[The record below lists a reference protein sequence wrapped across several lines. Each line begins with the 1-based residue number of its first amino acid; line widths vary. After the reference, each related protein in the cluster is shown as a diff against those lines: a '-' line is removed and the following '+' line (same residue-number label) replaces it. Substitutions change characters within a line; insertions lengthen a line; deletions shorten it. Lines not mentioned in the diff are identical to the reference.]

1 MTKEQKLRRRLRA
14 LLRQVEQI
22 QAETGYRLY
31 SEDNHV
37 WRFVKEIDDT
47 ELYLEVNETNGNFRL
62 YSETLGAFLV
72 SQVALGHKFPIDTI
86 TTPEGHTN
94 FETETGITRTRAS
107 KQISAAT
114 PDEVLAG
121 PCEVSPDGWYLF
133 KLIGPDGSEYRYM
146 ELRVD
151 PKDRP

>member
-1 MTKEQKLRRRLRA
+1 MTNEQKVRRRLRA

-62 YSETLGAFLV
+62 CSETLGAFLV
-72 SQVALGHKFPIDTI
+72 SQVALG
-86 TTPEGHTN
+86 
-94 FETETGITRTRAS
+94 
-107 KQISAAT
+107 
-114 PDEVLAG
+114 
-121 PCEVSPDGWYLF
+121 
-133 KLIGPDGSEYRYM
+133 
-146 ELRVD
+146 
-151 PKDRP
+151 